1 MNLIQAMTDGNLL
14 GPAFGHPG
22 TWRTWRVF
30 LRAVFGLSMSV
41 EEAAIFTRHTGRTT
55 PPTAQAKEAWAIC
68 GRRGGKSRI
77 AATEAV
83 YLACFR
89 DYRTILAPG
98 ERGTLPIIA
107 ADRRQ
112 ARNVFRYVNGLLD
125 GCPMLARLVASR
137 TAESVELTNNV
148 TIEVHTASFRSIRGY
163 TVIGAV
169 CDEIAYWRSDDSAN
183 PDREIIAALRP
194 AMATVPGALLVAIS
208 SPYARRG
215 VLWDA
220 YRRHYGQD
228 GDVLVWQAPTRAM
241 NPGIDERVIAEAYA
255 QDESAAAAEYG
266 AEFRRDIESFISREV
281 VEACVVTGRHEL
293 PRLSETFH
301 VGFVDP
307 SGGSADSMTLAVC
320 HRDPDGTAVVDC
332 VREVR
337 PPFSPETVVAD
348 FAAVL
353 RSYGISMVTGDR
365 YGGEWPRERFR
376 EYGITYNPCERAK
389 SELYALLLP
398 ALNSRRVQL
407 LDHARLIA
415 QLCGLERRTAWGGR
429 DSIDH
434 GPGGHDDVANAVA
447 GAVAALTHQGHGL
460 FLIMQAEYEK
470 LVAAGKVRP
479 EPPWRA
485 G

>member
-1 MNLIQAMTDGNLL
+1 MTDANLF
-14 GPAFGHPG
+14 GPAFGSQA
-22 TWRTWRVF
+22 TWSAWRVF
-30 LRAVFGLSMSV
+30 LRAVFGLEMSPA
-41 EEAAIFTRHTGRTT
+41 EAALFERYTGRTT
-55 PPTAQAKEAWAIC
+55 PPTAPAKEAWAIC

-77 AATEAV
+77 AATQAV

-137 TAESVELTNNV
+137 TAESVELTTGV
-148 TIEVHTASFRSIRGY
+148 SIEVHTASFRSIRGY

-215 VLWDA
+215 VLWEA
-220 YRRHYGQD
+220 YRRYYGQD

-241 NPGIDERVIAEAYA
+241 NPCVDERVIAEAYA

-266 AEFRRDIESFISREV
+266 AEFRRDIESFVAREA
-281 VEACVVTGRHEL
+281 VEGCVARGRYEL
-293 PRLSETFH
+293 PRLASAYH

-307 SGGSADSMTLAVC
+307 SGGSVDAMTLAIA
-320 HRDPDGTAVVDC
+320 HREPDGTAVLDC

-337 PPFSPETVVAD
+337 PPFSPESVVHD

-353 RSYGISMVTGDR
+353 RDYGISRVMGDR
-365 YGGEWPRERFR
+365 YAGEWPRERFGAH
-376 EYGITYNPCERAK
+376 GITYDPCEKAK

-398 ALNSRRVQL
+398 ALNSRKVAL
-407 LDHARLIA
+407 LDHGRLIA
-415 QLCGLERRTAWGGR
+415 QLCALERRTAWGGR

-447 GAVAALTHQGHGL
+447 GAVAALTLQGGGL
-460 FLIMQAEYEK
+460 FELYRREYEA
-470 LVAAGKVRP
+470 VQERRRAAAAVR
-479 EPPWRA
+479 
-485 G
+485 